1 MISCGKICEIM
12 GRDAMN
18 KKMVLLLGFLGL
30 LSFMFGIYISQWT
43 ILGMVMGIG
52 GGYAMGFSAF
62 KLFN

>member
-1 MISCGKICEIM
+1 M

-18 KKMVLLLGFLGL
+18 KTMVLLGFLGL
-30 LSFMFGIYISQWT
+30 LSFMFGIYISHWT

-52 GGYAMGFSAF
+52 GGYAMGFSAL

>member
-1 MISCGKICEIM
+1 MISYGKICEIM
-12 GRDAMN
+12 GRNAMN
-18 KKMVLLLGFLGL
+18 KKMVLLGFLGL

-52 GGYAMGFSAF
+52 GGCAMGFSAL

>member
-1 MISCGKICEIM
+1 MISCEKICEIM

-18 KKMVLLLGFLGL
+18 KKMMLVGFLGL

-43 ILGMVMGIG
+43 ILGVVMGIG
-52 GGYAMGFSAF
+52 GGYAMGFGAF

>member
-1 MISCGKICEIM
+1 MISCGEICEIM

-18 KKMVLLLGFLGL
+18 KTMVLLGFLGL
-30 LSFMFGIYISQWT
+30 LSFMFGIYISHWT

-52 GGYAMGFSAF
+52 GGYAMGFSAL

>member
-1 MISCGKICEIM
+1 
-12 GRDAMN
+12 MN
-18 KKMVLLLGFLGL
+18 KKMVLLGFLGL

-52 GGYAMGFSAF
+52 GGCAMGFSAL